1 MKNKIIT
8 KNDAI
13 TIIITALIITIISN
27 LKINWYLKDIVIPD
41 LIIFG
46 SYYYILKKHKEKTN
60 KKYLLLLIPILL
72 ILISN
77 FIIEIDFSNKLL
89 NAIFLPILL
98 IFFFLYLTNKNF
110 QIKGTSLKWILK
122 LFPKKLFSNLS
133 YLKFESANNN
143 NKKIKSIIIGSII
156 GGVIGLGILS
166 LLTSADA
173 YFNSFIKAIIEN
185 MTIDINN
192 LIILITVFIII
203 FSILINIIINKK
215 TEMTTIKEHD
225 IDKTILITILSIMN
239 FIFILF
245 IIAEVSKLTTN
256 FLQLPKEYTYSS
268 YAREGFFQLLIVTI
282 INFSV
287 IAFIEYK
294 TLIKN
299 KDKIIK
305 NLISLLIILS
315 MILILNSYYRMFLYI
330 GAYGLTVL
338 RSQVI
343 IFLAMEIIL
352 FSILAK
358 KVISGIKNDAYLYF
372 IIITTTYILNL
383 YICNDKIINIIM
395 KLIK

>member
-122 LFPKKLFSNLS
+122 LFPKNLFSNLS

-143 NKKIKSIIIGSII
+143 NKKIK
-156 GGVIGLGILS
+156 
-166 LLTSADA
+166 
-173 YFNSFIKAIIEN
+173 YRR
-185 MTIDINN
+185 
-192 LIILITVFIII
+192 
-203 FSILINIIINKK
+203 
-215 TEMTTIKEHD
+215 
-225 IDKTILITILSIMN
+225 DKWLAN
-239 FIFILF
+239 FH
-245 IIAEVSKLTTN
+245 
-256 FLQLPKEYTYSS
+256 
-268 YAREGFFQLLIVTI
+268 
-282 INFSV
+282 
-287 IAFIEYK
+287 
-294 TLIKN
+294 
-299 KDKIIK
+299 
-305 NLISLLIILS
+305 
-315 MILILNSYYRMFLYI
+315 
-330 GAYGLTVL
+330 
-338 RSQVI
+338 
-343 IFLAMEIIL
+343 
-352 FSILAK
+352 
-358 KVISGIKNDAYLYF
+358 
-372 IIITTTYILNL
+372 
-383 YICNDKIINIIM
+383 
-395 KLIK
+395 